1 MFLALLVTAAGN
13 TALQSVLPVI
23 GRAIAIPD
31 MAIALIFSLSALLWT
46 FSAPYWARESDRRGR
61 RRLMQ
66 VGVMGFGI
74 SMLLCACVI
83 LAGLQG
89 LIAPLVTFALFTLAR
104 ALFGIF
110 GSAANPAAQAFIAG
124 RTSEM
129 ERTTALATLSS
140 AFGLGTILGPAVA
153 PFFILPKVGLAGPMF
168 AFAAIAVVVVV
179 LIARGLPDDDPTHF
193 APEARAS
200 DGGAAAASKPSVGG
214 AAASIS
220 SGGAAA
226 AMSSGG
232 AAAAMPSVGGS
243 SSGANL
249 IAAEDLGVYGRSE
262 RLSLKDSRI
271 QPFMIF
277 GFAAGSLQAA
287 TGQALGFFIIDRM
300 NVSAIDA
307 AQMIGIALMAGA
319 GATLLVQW
327 GVIRLLDLSPSQ
339 LMRWGTLIAAI
350 GTLGIAFAPDFHAL
364 VIAFSLSC
372 AGYGFVRPGFT
383 AGSSLAVTRPEQ
395 GALAGAVTSINGS
408 CFVLAP
414 AIGIGLYEL
423 QPELPYW
430 LATAGLVWLAVYAWS
445 NPILK
450 ASAVRDV

>member
-23 GRAIAIPD
+23 GREIAIPD

-200 DGGAAAASKPSVGG
+200 GGGAAAAS
-214 AAASIS
+214 
-220 SGGAAA
+220 
-226 AMSSGG
+226 MSSGG